1 MGMIRSRVQFPRQRR
16 ETLSRKD
23 NCSGVSN
30 SEPKAG
36 AEREGG
42 AAAAGAGAAGA
53 EAEAEAEDEDWTFCG
68 SFMVVC
74 GYWW

>member
-16 ETLSRKD
+16 ETLSRSD
-23 NCSGVSN
+23 NCSGVSS

-42 AAAAGAGAAGA
+42 AEAAGADAAG
-53 EAEAEAEDEDWTFCG
+53 EEAEAEDEEDWTFCG

-74 GYWW
+74 G